1 VSITTPAG
9 AELQLRR
16 QGGGM
21 IGGRAPMMLLMG
33 IKMSLTKK
41 PMKPMIAKPID
52 VACAIFANSAGAG
65 RPTSRHRGRPQRL

>member
-1 VSITTPAG
+1 MHDRHKHVKKCGYDMPT
-9 AELQLRR
+9 
-16 QGGGM
+16 
-21 IGGRAPMMLLMG
+21 MMLLIGMK
-33 IKMSLTKK
+33 ISFTKK